1 MISFCIDKYL
11 EQHVES
17 SIISKAI
24 SVHEQPHS
32 HNLDIYNNGL
42 SSKGGPPVPDIVQ
55 QYQSVGLYL
64 SADTWNSLR
73 GYELKK
79 NTLKM
84 CSPPPRRLLKSSCRS
99 FSVALPLNFHLLR
112 SFVPY
117 SFSFK
122 DLLV

>member
-1 MISFCIDKYL
+1 MKKGQELGRYFWSDFYIDKNL

-17 SIISKAI
+17 TIISQAV

-32 HNLDIYNNGL
+32 HNLDKYNNGL
-42 SSKGGPPVPDIVQ
+42 SSKGGRPVPIIVQ

-79 NTLKM
+79 NTLNT
-84 CSPPPRRLLKSSCRS
+84 SSS
-99 FSVALPLNFHLLR
+99 ETAEVIL
-112 SFVPY
+112 
-117 SFSFK
+117 
-122 DLLV
+122 